1 MQESGQYNDCLYS
14 VPSLSPV
21 VKLVK
26 LVKLDNGALLR
37 ERERERDDNSS

>member
-1 MQESGQYNDCLYS
+1 MFERCKSLGKEIQYNDYLYN

-37 ERERERDDNSS
+37 ERER